1 MTASIQ
7 RPIPRPTPRPI
18 TRPIRI
24 DIHGN
29 LSVAK
34 YEGSCSSDRYSLICP
49 MSPQTSGNSMH
60 GSSRTVY
67 CVSHCAWFNIK
78 DIDVTDIEPIQLG
91 AFCKEHLI
99 GELEEIGRITE

>member
-7 RPIPRPTPRPI
+7 RPIPRPIPRPI
-18 TRPIRI
+18 TRTIRI

-34 YEGSCSSDRYSLICP
+34 CNGSSSNRDSLICP
-49 MSPQTSGNSMH
+49 MPPQTSGDSIH

-99 GELEEIGRITE
+99 GELEEIGKITE